1 MSKRDV
7 VLAIISIAQ
16 QASPKVSGQSADLR
30 AQLKTWSTVVM
41 MKFFS
46 NLFSIYPISQLA
58 ALGAPRSLAL
68 IVSLYSAAAPLPQL
82 FSAGVVVQ
90 FAVAAM
96 SPSPLCLG
104 NKVGGEDTAATKRPN
119 CTTSSAGNAPPL

>member
-16 QASPKVSGQSADLR
+16 QASPKVSGQRADLR

-58 ALGAPRSLAL
+58 ASGATLSTVL
-68 IVSLYSAAAPLPQL
+68 SH
-82 FSAGVVVQ
+82 
-90 FAVAAM
+90 
-96 SPSPLCLG
+96 
-104 NKVGGEDTAATKRPN
+104 
-119 CTTSSAGNAPPL
+119 